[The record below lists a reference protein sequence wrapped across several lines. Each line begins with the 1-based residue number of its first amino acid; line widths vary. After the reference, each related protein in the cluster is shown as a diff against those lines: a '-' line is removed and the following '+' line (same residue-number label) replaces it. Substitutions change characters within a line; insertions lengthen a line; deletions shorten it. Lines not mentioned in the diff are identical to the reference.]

1 MPSIHSVNA
10 IVTLARDA
18 ALWEARRATA
28 ALKRNA
34 ALPPLF
40 GVPVGIKD
48 VTPTRGLRTTYG
60 SKLFENHVPDEDALV
75 VERLRAAGAIVIGKT
90 NTPEFAFGPNTVNA
104 VFGATRNPWN
114 LDRTAG
120 GSSGGS
126 AAALATGMCPL
137 AEGTDLGG
145 SLRGPASFCGVVGF
159 RTTPGLIPRHP
170 SVLAWDSYSVEGPMA
185 RTVADTALMLSV
197 MAGPDDRAP
206 ALLRRGRRRVHAGRE
221 GRPRVRGWRIAW
233 TPDLD
238 GLVLVSQEVRAI
250 VERAVG
256 VFRSLGARVEAAC
269 PDVSDVPEIVRLTRG
284 FLMVARHADKLPEH
298 RAVLQPGLV
307 ENTEQGLA
315 LSPARHRR
323 RRAPT
328 HAPVAARARVPRAH
342 ATSGSRP
349 RWRCPPFPIE
359 HPHVT
364 EIDGRPVGKAMQ
376 RSFLTYMV
384 SVLGLPAISI
394 PCGFTRDGLPVG
406 LQIVG
411 KRRGEAAVLR
421 AAAAFEAARPWA
433 DAIPPVIQRRQTEH
447 VALRSTT
454 FERGLRPRN
463 PALSMVWGSN
473 CLACQ
478 AAGAGCQPTRR
489 CIIAVRMTKSLR
501 IHAVRATLRGL
512 PAALSRSKNARM
524 TGLHR
529 TADSVA
535 M

>member
-1 MPSIHSVNA
+1 MPAAPRDLTFAPAVELLRLYRARKASPLEVMQATLARIDAVNPKVNA
-10 IVTLARDA
+10 VVTLARDA

-34 ALPPLF
+34 TLPPLF

-48 VTPTRGLRTTYG
+48 VTPTRGLRTTHG
-60 SKLFENHVPDEDALV
+60 SKLFEDHVPDEDALV
-75 VERLRAAGAIVIGKT
+75 VERLRAAGAIVVGKT
-90 NTPEFAFGPNTVNA
+90 NTPEFAFGPNTTNA
-104 VFGATRNPWN
+104 VFGATRNPWD
-114 LDRTAG
+114 LGRTAG

-126 AAALATGMCPL
+126 AAALATGMVPL

-185 RTVADTALMLSV
+185 RTVTDTALMLSV

-206 ALLRRGRRRVHAGRE
+206 LSYDVDASELTRAVKGAS
-221 GRPRVRGWRIAW
+221 VRGWRIAW
-233 TPDLD
+233 TPDLG

-250 VERAVG
+250 VERAMA

-269 PDVSDVPEIVRLTRG
+269 PDVSDIPEIVRLTRG

-298 RAVLQPGLV
+298 RTVLQAGLV

-315 LSPARHRR
+315 LTPREIAEGELLRTRQWQRVREFLATRDVWLMPTMAVPA
-323 RRAPT
+323 
-328 HAPVAARARVPRAH
+328 
-342 ATSGSRP
+342 
-349 RWRCPPFPIE
+349 FPIE
-359 HPHVT
+359 HPHVM
-364 EIDGRPVGKAMQ
+364 EIDGHPVGKAMQ

-421 AAAAFEAARPWA
+421 AAAAFEAAHPWA
-433 DAIPPVIQRRQTEH
+433 DAIPPVVT
-447 VALRSTT
+447 RS
-454 FERGLRPRN
+454 
-463 PALSMVWGSN
+463 SS
-473 CLACQ
+473 
-478 AAGAGCQPTRR
+478 
-489 CIIAVRMTKSLR
+489 
-501 IHAVRATLRGL
+501 
-512 PAALSRSKNARM
+512 
-524 TGLHR
+524 
-529 TADSVA
+529 
-535 M
+535 

>member
-1 MPSIHSVNA
+1 MAAVPRDLTFAPAAELLRLYRARKASPLEVMQAVLGRIDAVNPQVNA

-60 SKLFENHVPDEDALV
+60 SKLFESHVPDEDALV

-90 NTPEFAFGPNTVNA
+90 NTPEFAFGPNTVNT

-159 RTTPGLIPRHP
+159 RTTPGLVPRHP

-206 ALLRRGRRRVHAGRE
+206 LSYDVDAGEFTRAVK
-221 GRPRVRGWRIAW
+221 GASVRGWRIAW

-238 GLVLVSQEVRAI
+238 GLVLVSQEVREI

-256 VFRSLGARVEAAC
+256 VFRSLGARIETAC

-315 LSPARHRR
+315 LSPREIAEGELLRSRQWQR
-323 RRAPT
+323 VREFLTTRDVWLTPT
-328 HAPVAARARVPRAH
+328 MAVPA
-342 ATSGSRP
+342 
-349 RWRCPPFPIE
+349 FPID
-359 HPHVT
+359 HPHVM

-406 LQIVG
+406 LQIIG

-421 AAAAFEAARPWA
+421 AAAAFEAAHPWA
-433 DAIPPVIQRRQTEH
+433 DAIPPVIQR
-447 VALRSTT
+447 
-454 FERGLRPRN
+454 
-463 PALSMVWGSN
+463 
-473 CLACQ
+473 
-478 AAGAGCQPTRR
+478 QP
-489 CIIAVRMTKSLR
+489 
-501 IHAVRATLRGL
+501 
-512 PAALSRSKNARM
+512 N
-524 TGLHR
+524 
-529 TADSVA
+529 
-535 M
+535 

>member
-1 MPSIHSVNA
+1 MAAVPRDLTFAPAVELLRLYRARKASPLEVMQAVLGRIDAVNPHVNA

-28 ALKRNA
+28 ALKRNV

-60 SKLFENHVPDEDALV
+60 SKLFEDHVPDEDALA

-159 RTTPGLIPRHP
+159 RTTPGLVPRHP

-206 ALLRRGRRRVHAGRE
+206 LSYDVDDGEFTRAVKGAS
-221 GRPRVRGWRIAW
+221 VRGWRIAW

-238 GLVLVSQEVRAI
+238 GLVLVSQEVREI

-256 VFRSLGARVEAAC
+256 VFRSLGARIETGC

-284 FLMVARHADKLPEH
+284 FLMVARHADKLSEH
-298 RAVLQPGLV
+298 RAVLQAGLV

-315 LSPARHRR
+315 LSPRDIAEGELLRSRQWQR
-323 RRAPT
+323 VREFLTTRDVWLMPT
-328 HAPVAARARVPRAH
+328 MAVPA
-342 ATSGSRP
+342 
-349 RWRCPPFPIE
+349 FPID
-359 HPHVT
+359 HPHVM

-411 KRRGEAAVLR
+411 KRRGESAVLR
-421 AAAAFEAARPWA
+421 AAAAFEAAHPWS
-433 DAIPPVIQRRQTEH
+433 DAIPPVIHRQ
-447 VALRSTT
+447 
-454 FERGLRPRN
+454 
-463 PALSMVWGSN
+463 
-473 CLACQ
+473 Q
-478 AAGAGCQPTRR
+478 A
-489 CIIAVRMTKSLR
+489 
-501 IHAVRATLRGL
+501 
-512 PAALSRSKNARM
+512 
-524 TGLHR
+524 
-529 TADSVA
+529 
-535 M
+535 